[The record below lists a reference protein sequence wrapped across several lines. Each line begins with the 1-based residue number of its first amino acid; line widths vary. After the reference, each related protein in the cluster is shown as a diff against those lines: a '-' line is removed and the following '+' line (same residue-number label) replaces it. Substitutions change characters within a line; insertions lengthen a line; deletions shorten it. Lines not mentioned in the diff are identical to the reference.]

1 MIKFVKIEMSRTK
14 LSFSSK
20 IRYQKYQGSF
30 SSQNK
35 KQQIFSLTQ
44 KNNKMTQKDERRTT
58 HFSDEKFRRQGIKQ
72 LELFFL
78 KAKL

>member
-35 KQQIFSLTQ
+35 KQQIFSLTR
-44 KNNKMTQKDERRTT
+44 KVIKWRRKMNAELRT
-58 HFSDEKFRRQGIKQ
+58 SVMKRAQDRE
-72 LELFFL
+72 
-78 KAKL
+78 